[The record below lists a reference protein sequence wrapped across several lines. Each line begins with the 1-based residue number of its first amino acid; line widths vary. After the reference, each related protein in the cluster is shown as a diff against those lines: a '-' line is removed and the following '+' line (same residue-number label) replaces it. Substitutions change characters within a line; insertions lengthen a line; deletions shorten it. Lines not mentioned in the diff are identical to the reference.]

1 MSGDN
6 LLVKQT
12 TKFYTKYITD
22 TKIEL
27 IKKIFEASPK
37 NNFLNLDQHHKEW
50 GNELNKYYISETNFY
65 SYPEER

>member
-27 IKKIFEASPK
+27 IKKMFEASPK
-37 NNFLNLDQHHKEW
+37 NNLLNLDQHHKEW